1 MTTSLSHFFLIESLT
16 YSNNSLLLFFFN
28 SLVNSNNLLFPVAS
42 LINKTLKASSGDK
55 DFLILPNDK
64 IAQMV
69 IAPVIYAEFIKV
81 DKLKDTNR
89 GEKGYGSTGKT

>member
-1 MTTSLSHFFLIESLT
+1 MLLMIPNDPHQNIQIYFWQKSHFFLIRS
-16 YSNNSLLLFFFN
+16 
-28 SLVNSNNLLFPVAS
+28 
-42 LINKTLKASSGDK
+42 I
-55 DFLILPNDK
+55 FLILPNYR